1 MVYGNDETQISAT
14 VVVRKD
20 GRLYS
25 LLDGLESKV
34 LVSHGMV
41 TAVESE
47 GEDRKT

>member
-25 LLDGLESKV
+25 LLDGFKSKV
-34 LVSHGMV
+34 LVSNGMV
-41 TAVESE
+41 TTAEN
-47 GEDRKT
+47 